1 MTANLNHVNI
11 ITDKYNWNDALVEAC
26 GKFVKFKDDLDKA
39 NRTSYLHPLFIRK
52 IRRLAGYYEPSMNKK
67 AGAMSK
73 RSATAINPYEFC
85 CETLPFLCTRN
96 THVSQYNKRLIY
108 PQLVVSGTYRKYNT
122 QLGGGYINNIP
133 DDVMDSSDNRIL
145 NQQAVSDE
153 LKYYRHEAL
162 PLYVATEGKNRVE
175 LFKLHRSSMMAWVMV
190 LPSIPATELKLVRLR
205 PFNIW
210 AVRHNDQLRTLPFSN
225 FTLAIYRSLGIAED
239 KAEWDF
245 FALKKLR
252 DARLSATSSQ
262 MLA

>member
-11 ITDKYNWNDALVEAC
+11 IADKYNWNEELVEAC

-39 NRTSYLHPLFIRK
+39 NRTSYLYPLFIRK

-67 AGAMSK
+67 ADPMSQ

-108 PQLVVSGTYRKYNT
+108 PQLVVSGTYREYNT
-122 QLGGGYINNIP
+122 QLGGYINNFP

-145 NQQAVSDE
+145 NQQTVSTE

-162 PLYVATEGKNRVE
+162 PLYVATEGKNRVK
-175 LFKLHRSSMMAWVMV
+175 LFKLHRSSMIAWVMV

-210 AVRHNDQLRTLPFSN
+210 AVRHNDQLRVLPFRN
-225 FTLAIYRSLGIAED
+225 YTLDIYRALGLTED
-239 KAEWDF
+239 KAGWDF
-245 FALKKLR
+245 FALNKLR
-252 DARLSATSSQ
+252 KARLNATSSQ
-262 MLA
+262 MIP

>member
-1 MTANLNHVNI
+1 MTANQNPVNI
-11 ITDKYNWNDALVEAC
+11 IADKYNWNDDLVRAC
-26 GKFVKFKDDLDKA
+26 GNFVRFKDDLDKA
-39 NRTSYLHPLFIRK
+39 NRSSYLHPLFIRK
-52 IRRLAGYYEPSMNKK
+52 IRRLAGYYEPSTNKK
-67 AGAMSK
+67 ADAMSK
-73 RSATAINPYEFC
+73 RCATAIHPYEFC

-122 QLGGGYINNIP
+122 QLGGYINNLP
-133 DDVMDSSDNRIL
+133 DDVMNSSNNRIL
-145 NQQAVSDE
+145 NQQTVSHE
-153 LKYYRHEAL
+153 LKYFRHEAL

-190 LPSIPATELKLVRLR
+190 LPSIPATELKMVRLR

-210 AVRHNDQLRTLPFSN
+210 AIRHKEHLRILPFSHY
-225 FTLAIYRSLGIAED
+225 TLAIYRSLGIADD

-262 MLA
+262 MLP